1 VLLCCGVGYRHAG
14 LHRLVLDEKRHV
26 INFSIVGGNHR
37 LANYRSVTTLHPSLA
52 GNGTVVIEC
61 YVIDVPLGNTHAE
74 HLFIT

>member
-1 VLLCCGVGYRHAG
+1 MLLRRGAEYRGTG
-14 LHRLVLDEKRHV
+14 LHRLVLDEERHV
-26 INFSIVGGNHR
+26 ISLSVVGGNHH